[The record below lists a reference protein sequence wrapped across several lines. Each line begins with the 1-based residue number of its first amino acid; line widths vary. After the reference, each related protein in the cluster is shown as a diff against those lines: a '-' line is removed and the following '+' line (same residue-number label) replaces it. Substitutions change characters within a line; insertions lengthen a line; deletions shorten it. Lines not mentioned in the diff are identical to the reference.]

1 MKEELCMRLPVGVL
15 NHDQDLF
22 EWLDAHAQTYHL
34 KYLLAHA
41 DDGIIWGHFRQENLN
56 ISNCV
61 LPQSPLLRL
70 ATLQQCRVFSQV
82 GEVML
87 WKFSGEWKARF
98 ISDLKINPII
108 ENQILWGTHGYKRE
122 HKGFTIL
129 KDGSQGLKHAVPITD
144 IEVDKAEKL
153 VQPVRLTVYHY
164 IDYGDNGIARIHLSR
179 LVDLT
184 TNQN

>member
-1 MKEELCMRLPVGVL
+1 MKEDLCLPLPIGNL
-15 NHDQDLF
+15 THDQDLF
-22 EWLDAHAQTYHL
+22 EWLNTHARTYNL

-41 DDGIIWGHFRQENLN
+41 DDGIVWGHFRQGYLN
-56 ISNCV
+56 ISNSV

-70 ATLQQCRVFSQV
+70 ATLQQCRVFSQA

-87 WKFSGEWKARF
+87 WRFGGEWKARF
-98 ISDLKINPII
+98 ISDLKANWVA
-108 ENQILWGTHGYKRE
+108 ENQILWGTHGVKRE
-122 HKGFTIL
+122 NEGFTIL
-129 KDGSQGLKHAVPITD
+129 EDGSQGLKHAVPITD

-153 VQPVRLTVYHY
+153 VRPVRLIVYHY

-184 TNQN
+184 TNQT

>member
-1 MKEELCMRLPVGVL
+1 M
-15 NHDQDLF
+15 
-22 EWLDAHAQTYHL
+22 
-34 KYLLAHA
+34 
-41 DDGIIWGHFRQENLN
+41 
-56 ISNCV
+56 
-61 LPQSPLLRL
+61 
-70 ATLQQCRVFSQV
+70 
-82 GEVML
+82 
-87 WKFSGEWKARF
+87 
-98 ISDLKINPII
+98 
-108 ENQILWGTHGYKRE
+108 
-122 HKGFTIL
+122 